1 MVVSHLGAAH
11 VEHQFMIITCPACQ
25 TRYKVDPKNFGAK
38 GRRVRCT
45 NCKETWSQGPTE
57 DAVTTVDPE
66 APLDQDKPAET
77 TTPPAEAP
85 APAPAVASAEEPA
98 PAVAQPAP
106 AQEPRADEPEPA
118 KAAESPSIPAPESGL
133 TEKLELP
140 SVAAAG
146 PNRPTEDGARS
157 KAVKSSSMIGWVALV
172 TVVLAVLVGGVLARD
187 TVVSA
192 WPPAERL
199 YAAAGLSTNGAA
211 AGLRIEVVSHNH
223 TVEEDRTFLVVR
235 GKVTNTSGSVR
246 DVPELQ
252 AWIRGEDSRELANW
266 TFTAAQTRLLPGETA
281 SFITRFQ
288 NPPTGGTGLAIDFAQ
303 RGP

>member
-1 MVVSHLGAAH
+1 
-11 VEHQFMIITCPACQ
+11 MIITCPSCQ

-45 NCKETWSQGPTE
+45 NCKETWNQGPADE
-57 DAVTTVDPE
+57 APRAVDPE
-66 APLDQDKPAET
+66 APLDQG
-77 TTPPAEAP
+77 TPDQDTPDQAGAAAAEA
-85 APAPAVASAEEPA
+85 APAVTVSAAAEPKPETESAGAA
-98 PAVAQPAP
+98 P
-106 AQEPRADEPEPA
+106 EPEPKAEPEPEPA
-118 KAAESPSIPAPESGL
+118 AVATAAAAGPTLPAQESGL

-146 PNRPTEDGARS
+146 PNRPSADGAPA
-157 KAVKSSSMIGWVALV
+157 KAAKPSSLIGWMALL
-172 TVVLAVLVGGVLARD
+172 TIVLAIVVGGVLTRD
-187 TVVSA
+187 SIVRA

-199 YAAAGLSTNGAA
+199 YKAAGLSTNGAA
-211 AGLRIEVVSHNH
+211 GLRIEVESHNH
-223 TVEEDRTFLVVR
+223 TVEDDRTFLVVR
-235 GKVTNTSGSVR
+235 GKVTNTSGKVR
-246 DVPELQ
+246 EVPELQ

>member
-1 MVVSHLGAAH
+1 
-11 VEHQFMIITCPACQ
+11 MIITCPACQ

-45 NCKETWSQGPTE
+45 NCKETWNQGPAEGVAT
-57 DAVTTVDPE
+57 AVDPE
-66 APLDQDKPAET
+66 APLDQDKAAEAEAAQPAAAPAEAAPA
-77 TTPPAEAP
+77 PPAEAAP
-85 APAPAVASAEEPA
+85 AQAPAPTPEPA
-98 PAVAQPAP
+98 AAEAPPEPAVA
-106 AQEPRADEPEPA
+106 
-118 KAAESPSIPAPESGL
+118 AAAAIPAPESGL
-133 TEKLELP
+133 TEKIELP

-146 PNRPTEDGARS
+146 PNRPGAEGGRARS
-157 KAVKSSSMIGWVALV
+157 AKRSPAIGWVGLV
-172 TVVLAVLVGGVLARD
+172 TVVLAVLVGGVLTRD
-187 TVVSA
+187 SIVRA
-192 WPPAERL
+192 WPPADRL
-199 YAAAGLSTNGAA
+199 YKAVGLSANGDA

-235 GKVTNTSGSVR
+235 GKVTNTSGKVR
-246 DVPELQ
+246 QVPELQ

>member
-1 MVVSHLGAAH
+1 
-11 VEHQFMIITCPACQ
+11 MIITCPACQ

-45 NCKETWSQGPTE
+45 NCKETWSQGPAE
-57 DAVTTVDPE
+57 EAVTAVDPE
-66 APLDQDKPAET
+66 APLDQDKPAEDKPAQPEVAPAKAT
-77 TTPPAEAP
+77 AAAAPEPEADKTPPEK
-85 APAPAVASAEEPA
+85 EP
-98 PAVAQPAP
+98 
-106 AQEPRADEPEPA
+106 EKEREPEPEVMA
-118 KAAESPSIPAPESGL
+118 VAAAIPEPESGL

-146 PNRPTEDGARS
+146 PNRPSDEGTPA
-157 KAVKSSSMIGWVALV
+157 KAAKPSSMIGWVALV
-172 TVVLAVLVGGVLARD
+172 TLVLAVLVGGVLTRD
-187 TVVSA
+187 SIVRA

-199 YAAAGLSTNGAA
+199 YKAAGLSTNGAA

-246 DVPELQ
+246 QVPELQ